1 MASPSTN
8 RPRVGAALAV
18 LVVLLIGIF
27 AGIVAK
33 AELGNGKYTPRLG
46 LDLAGGTTVTLT
58 AVTPGGNAPPPDQMQ
73 QAVNIIRQRVNG
85 LGISEATVTA
95 QGDSIIVQVPGQG
108 QSEVVQQVG
117 QTAKL
122 YFRQVLYAGPGQV
135 SQPKSTPTSQ
145 PSAKPGKK
153 GAKAQKP
160 EPTPSGR
167 VLDRALAPSSKP
179 TAAQQPAD
187 AKKQP
192 TKLPTSLPS
201 NLQSQLA
208 QQGGGG
214 DTSGIK
220 PEVMQKFRQLDCTK
234 AKNRSG
240 GRLEKENEQI
250 VACSKSGDEKYVLS
264 PVKVHGTHVTK
275 AEARTSPQQFG
286 QWLVNLTFDSKGTD
300 AFGEVTTKAY
310 NEPQGSDRRRIAI
323 ELDHRVISAPA
334 IDEGPITGGTAQ
346 ITGKFTQKEAQD
358 LANVLKYGAL
368 PLTFKQSSIRSVSA
382 TLGHTQL
389 EGGLLAGALGLALV
403 VVYSFLYYRGLGVV
417 SVLSLGCAAAL
428 TYGSVVLLSELVGYR
443 LSLAGIAGLIVAI
456 GITADSFIVYFER
469 LRDEVREGRTLR
481 TAVERGWGRARRTI
495 LTADFVSFLA
505 ALILYLV
512 SVDQVKGFA
521 FTLGLTTLIDVVVV
535 FVFTKPMLSLLVR
548 TRFYGGGHPLS
559 GLEPSRMG
567 AKDAARAIRRTA
579 VRGV

>member
-1 MASPSTN
+1 MASPSSN
-8 RPRVGAALAV
+8 RPRVGAALVVIAV
-18 LVVLLIGIF
+18 LVIGVF

-33 AELGNGKYTPRLG
+33 AELGSGKYTPRLG

-58 AVTPGGNAPPPDQMQ
+58 ALTPSGKAPPQEQMQ
-73 QAVNIIRQRVNG
+73 QAVTIIRQRVNG

-108 QSEVVQQVG
+108 QSRVVKQVG

-122 YFRQVLYAGPGQV
+122 YFRQVLYAGSGQG
-135 SQPKSTPTSQ
+135 SQSKPKPNATGG
-145 PSAKPGKK
+145 PSAKPGSNGK
-153 GAKAQKP
+153 GAGKTA
-160 EPTPSGR
+160 EPSPSGR

-179 TAAQQPAD
+179 TGAEQPKQQPT
-187 AKKQP
+187 Q
-192 TKLPTSLPS
+192 LPTNLPS
-201 NLQSQLA
+201 NLQSQLG

-220 PEVMQKFRQLDCTK
+220 PKVMQKFRELDCSK

-240 GRLEKENEQI
+240 ARLEKANEQI
-250 VACSKSGDEKYVLS
+250 VACSKSGSEKYVLA
-264 PVKVHGTHVTK
+264 PAAVHGTHVSK
-275 AEARTSPQQFG
+275 AEARTDPQAFG
-286 QWLVNLTFDSKGTD
+286 QWQVQLNFDGQGTK
-300 AFGEVTTKAY
+300 AFGKVTTKA
-310 NEPQGSDRRRIAI
+310 NKEPQGSDRRRVAI
-323 ELDHRVISAPA
+323 ELDHRVISAPN
-334 IDEGPITGGTAQ
+334 IEEPILGGTAQ
-346 ITGKFTQKEAQD
+346 ITGKFKQQEAED

-368 PLTFKQSSIRSVSA
+368 PLTFKQSSIQSVSA
-382 TLGHTQL
+382 TLGHSQL
-389 EGGLLAGALGLALV
+389 DGGLLAGALGLALV
-403 VVYSFLYYRGLGVV
+403 VVYSFLYYRGLGVL
-417 SVLSLGCAAAL
+417 SVLSLGCSAAL
-428 TYGSVVLLSELVGYR
+428 TYGSVVLLSELIGYR

-505 ALILYLV
+505 ALILYIV
-512 SVDQVKGFA
+512 SVDEVKGFA
-521 FTLGLTTLIDVVVV
+521 FTLGLTTMIDVVVV
-535 FVFTKPMLSLLVR
+535 FLFTKPLLSLLVR

-559 GLEPSRMG
+559 GLEPGRMG

-579 VRGV
+579 VRGA